1 MKTTT
6 TIFKFACILLLTVS
20 LQSNAQNLVASEAGV
35 LQFETEEIDFGTIQK
50 GANGERVFTFKNTG
64 TIPIII
70 AEVKTSCGCTV
81 PSKPKGPIMP
91 GAMSQIEVKYDTNR
105 MGAFSKTIT
114 VMSNASGPIKTLKI
128 KGKVIDPEN
137 KLGQ

>member
-1 MKTTT
+1 MKTT
-6 TIFKFACILLLTVS
+6 IFNIAVILLFTIHA
-20 LQSNAQNLVASEAGV
+20 QSSAQNLVASEAGV

-64 TIPIII
+64 TVPIII

-91 GAMSQIEVKYDTNR
+91 GAMSQIEVKYDTKR
-105 MGAFSKTIT
+105 IGAFSKTIT
-114 VMSNASGPIKTLKI
+114 VLSNASEPRKMLKI
-128 KGKVIDPEN
+128 KGKVVDPEN